1 MRWQIGGAKYFSE
14 LFSNAVFMSF
24 IPVVIMPLSNVSL
37 LLAATVSSLKIVIDF
52 YIGRKLRADMNPLIY
67 LLTPF
72 KDLII
77 GFIWFAPILSNTV
90 AWRGNRYIIGK
101 DSMLS
106 PCLEKETKVWHP
118 RIVTAIKTRLA
129 WSKT

>member
-1 MRWQIGGAKYFSE
+1 M
-14 LFSNAVFMSF
+14 
-24 IPVVIMPLSNVSL
+24 
-37 LLAATVSSLKIVIDF
+37 LAATVSSLKIVHDF
-52 YIGRKLRADMNPLIY
+52 YIGKKIRAEMNPLLY
-67 LLTPF
+67 LLSPA

-77 GFIWFAPILSNTV
+77 GCVWFVPILSNTV

-101 DSMLS
+101 DSLLS
-106 PCLEKETKVWHP
+106 PYPEKAAVWGP